1 MYHYSF
7 IYNMRFSNLYIMDL
21 ENAERW
27 REHPLVEQSF
37 QWTTSH
43 DWPALAWLYD
53 PSGPEKNASGH
64 RITCLVRLIC
74 PSLPYKRTYIRV
86 HMLRPKIFRAANCQ
100 RCLKALEVEKSLH
113 LSFYEGCSISSS
125 CFGIKEER

>member
-1 MYHYSF
+1 
-7 IYNMRFSNLYIMDL
+7 MDL

-27 REHPLVEQSF
+27 REGPLVEQSF

-43 DWPALAWLYD
+43 DWPVLACLYD

-74 PSLPYKRTYIRV
+74 PSYTVQKDILVYTSTYV
-86 HMLRPKIFRAANCQ
+86 
-100 RCLKALEVEKSLH
+100 EV
-113 LSFYEGCSISSS
+113 
-125 CFGIKEER
+125 